1 MIATIKKIALILFLL
16 GIPFGMVHADDTQ
29 KLNAFYNS
37 LLPDFQKMTPEASAL
52 GQYGKY
58 ANAGYTGVPNIS
70 IPLFSVSSG
79 SYSIPFELHYDASG
93 IKVDQQATYVGLG
106 WNLMVGGSISQIV
119 CGQNDFHETSFSSN
133 FSSISNSDLLQIM
146 SPISGYITYEGV
158 TGLPSVTFS
167 SNPTIPGTCYPI
179 EEDMKKFNILRDISN
194 SSRIP
199 DIFQASFCG
208 HSVSFI
214 IDTFNKEAKIIG
226 NDATVYKIELKEYSG
241 SYPLS
246 IEITDDHGLK
256 YLFAEAPE
264 NSMENNASYRLS
276 KIQNAAG
283 QNLAEFKYSEVG
295 YVLLQPYYETM
306 GKNDEDLGLPIASE
320 TIRRTFIQ
328 RNYPNTLGHGI
339 SEYYPDT
346 IITDK
351 ETVTFTYGERE
362 DIKGAK
368 RIDRITVM
376 SNSEKN
382 KVLHTV
388 DLKYGYFAESGSMDT
403 HFAQYRYEEV
413 YNYKRLKLTDVTV
426 DGKKYSFGY
435 NDTQDLPTRLTM
447 QQDFWGYYNGKSNI
461 DGLCASPQFIYNVQG
476 KLEGRETVGS
486 ANRYADERYC
496 AIGTLTKITYPTGGY
511 TMFDYEI
518 HHFDDV
524 NGNLYYPA
532 ASSVDSN
539 VQYVRKEICGSG
551 YNGSGYNST
560 PNTTEFDIDQPVTVE
575 ISSNSPYFPAKDYPT
590 SQFYYKLCLGILGKD
605 ANGGIMFSRTF
616 TKYNHEED
624 FHISYDLPAGH
635 YVLSSQ
641 LENVA
646 SGLQIG
652 GWIQVTFPPEFRED
666 TLIADVSG
674 KSIGGGLRIRT
685 IKNFDSDN
693 TLLGYTRYKYNGG
706 KLLIPTVKAERIQLK
721 YLHASTSNV
730 YVTPASFPCSFYFIT
745 SNPTYLAAC
754 SLGCPNVGYSMVT
767 KENYDK
773 NGLLMSYT
781 IEKYHNEG
789 YRNAESNIF
798 NVNRNGLN
806 GKPIESITYSNDSIQ
821 AHKISYSYTTIGQ
834 NPSLSD
840 MVFFPWARCLDME
853 PGTANIHVYYKYS
866 LYPKYPINA
875 LPSSVTETSYVN
887 GKEMAP
893 VKTTYG
899 YKASNYQPTYVTKVA
914 APNSNASETS
924 QTKFWYPEDSE
935 VSSSNTECLTNVH
948 CISERVKAVEYKNGN
963 TVGGYRNVY
972 NSLSNG
978 LPVVSKNYSIVPS
991 GSEILELEVTD
1002 NDAYGNICGYKKKD
1016 GIPVAIIW
1024 SYNHQLPVLEI
1035 VGKTYSEIKAM
1046 SSDVAKIEKGTKASE
1061 IRNATESLHSALL
1074 NGRIMATAYEY
1085 SPWHTVSCIIKPN
1098 GYRIRYEYDSFGR
1111 LKEARDTNNKTLQ
1124 KYLYNYKK
1132 D

>member
-1 MIATIKKIALILFLL
+1 MIATIKKIPLILFLL

-29 KLNAFYNS
+29 ELNAFYNS

-58 ANAGYTGVPNIS
+58 GNAGYTGVPNIS

-119 CGQNDFHETSFSSN
+119 CGQNDFHETTFSSN
-133 FSSISNSDLLQIM
+133 PGSISNSDLFQTIFPNSECPPYYFM
-146 SPISGYITYEGV
+146 AGY
-158 TGLPSVTFS
+158 PSVAFPS
-167 SNPTIPGTCYPI
+167 VPAIPGTCQPI
-179 EEDMKKFNILRDISN
+179 DSDRKKFDILRDVSN
-194 SSRIP
+194 GSRIP

-214 IDTFNKEAKIIG
+214 IDTFNKVAKIIR
-226 NDATVYKIELKEYSG
+226 NDATAYKIELKEYNA
-241 SYPLS
+241 YPHS

-264 NSMENNASYRLS
+264 SSMENNASYRLS

-283 QNLAEFKYSEVG
+283 QNLAEFKYSEVAYG
-295 YVLLQPYYETM
+295 LLQPYHETM
-306 GKNDEDLGLPIASE
+306 GKNDENSGMPIASE
-320 TIRRTFIQ
+320 TIRKRFIE
-328 RNYPNTLGHGI
+328 RNYPHSLEFVI
-339 SEYYPDT
+339 KEYYPDT

-351 ETVTFTYGERE
+351 ETVTFTYGARE

-368 RIDRITVM
+368 RIDKITVM

-388 DLKYGYFAESGSMDT
+388 DLKYGYFAESGSMNT
-403 HFAQYRYEEV
+403 LCARYGYTEV
-413 YNYKRLKLTDVTV
+413 YNYKRLKLSDVTV
-426 DGKKYSFGY
+426 DGKKHSFEY
-435 NDTQDLPTRLTM
+435 NETQDLPTRLTM
-447 QQDFWGYYNGKSNI
+447 RQDFWGYYNGQSNE
-461 DGLCASPQFIYNVQG
+461 DGLCASPKFKYNVQG
-476 KLEGRETVGS
+476 KLEGQEAIGP
-486 ANRYADERYC
+486 ANRFADENLC
-496 AIGTLTKITYPTGGY
+496 KIGTLTKIIYPTGGY
-511 TMFDYEI
+511 TKFDYEI

-524 NGNLYYPA
+524 NEKIYYPSA
-532 ASSVDSN
+532 KSKVE
-539 VQYVRKEICGSG
+539 YVKTVICSTG
-551 YNGSGYNST
+551 YDGSGYNST
-560 PNTTEFDIDQPVTVE
+560 PNTKEFDIDQPVTVE
-575 ISSNSPYFPAKDYPT
+575 IVSNTQYYPSSQQYYD
-590 SQFYYKLCLGILGKD
+590 FYMSIVGKYSSG
-605 ANGGIMFSRTF
+605 NIVFSRYYN
-616 TKYNHEED
+616 KYNDKENIKES
-624 FHISYDLPAGH
+624 FLLPKGH
-635 YVLSSQ
+635 YVLSCQ
-641 LENVA
+641 FKAVA
-646 SGLQIG
+646 SGLITGGSIQIS
-652 GWIQVTFPPEFRED
+652 FPPEYEED
-666 TLIADVSG
+666 TSIADVSG
-674 KSIGGGLRIRT
+674 KSIGGGVRIKT
-685 IKNFDSDN
+685 IKNYDSDN
-693 TLLGYTRYKYNGG
+693 TLLGYTYYRYNNG
-706 KLLIPTVKAERIQLK
+706 KLLIPTVIKEHINMQ
-721 YLHASTSNV
+721 YLFATAATTPSV
-730 YVTPASFPCSFYFIT
+730 YYIPPTFCCAFYFIT
-745 SNPTYLAAC
+745 SNPTYLAVC

-781 IEKYHNEG
+781 TEGYHNEG
-789 YRNAESNIF
+789 YVDANNNMFR
-798 NVNRNGLN
+798 VNMDELN
-806 GKPIESITYSNDSIQ
+806 GRITESM
-821 AHKISYSYTTIGQ
+821 SYSRDSVLMHKAYYTYNIIGQ
-834 NPSLSD
+834 HPSLND
-840 MVFFPWARCLDME
+840 IVFFPWARCLDMN
-853 PGTANIHVYYKYS
+853 PGSSALDVYYNYS
-866 LYPKYPINA
+866 LYPKYPIIV

-887 GKEMAP
+887 GEAMAT
-893 VKTTYG
+893 VMTTYG

-924 QTKFWYPEDSE
+924 LTKFWYPEDSE
-935 VSSSNTECLTNVH
+935 VSSSNTACLTNVH

-991 GSEILELEVTD
+991 GSAILELEVTD

-1016 GIPVAIIW
+1016 GTPVAIIW

-1046 SSDVAKIEKGTKASE
+1046 SSDVAKLEKGTKASE
-1061 IRNATESLHSALL
+1061 IRNATESLHSALM

-1098 GYRIRYEYDSFGR
+1098 GYRTRYEYDNFGR
-1111 LKEARDTNNKTLQ
+1111 LKEARDADDKTLQ

-1132 D
+1132 N